1 MIVAAVHK
9 LNETRD
15 LRFANCR
22 LTIHSSYCGN
32 RSTVR
37 SASHLLRGLKPG
49 PLEDEISIF
58 ERRGTVQSVVRHVIV
73 RVEHAEL
80 PGRQHVLVPTLQTCV
95 DIYLDMSS

>member
-1 MIVAAVHK
+1 MKPEICVSLTA
-9 LNETRD
+9 
-15 LRFANCR
+15 
-22 LTIHSSYCGN
+22 LTIHRSYCGD

-95 DIYLDMSS
+95 DNYLDMSS